1 MAASTTPPSTDRRQA
16 VVEPCVVAVAY
27 SGGRDSTALLHAVA
41 QLAACGEWG
50 QGAKVL
56 ALHVHHGLS
65 AWADD
70 WWAHTQ
76 AQCDGWAKQGV
87 PVAWHGF
94 RLQGKP
100 GPGESVEAW
109 ARQGRYR
116 ALAEMA
122 QAHGASA
129 VLLAHHAQDQAETF
143 LLQALRGAGVA
154 GLSAMPMAAERGGL
168 TWLRPW
174 LHRSRS
180 EVQSYIDHHGLTH
193 IEDDSNADTRFA
205 RNRLRLDVWPSLQQA
220 FPDATS
226 SLSQSAAHLADAQ
239 ACLAVWLE
247 GLWPSLT
254 DAKGQLS
261 LAAWCQL
268 PAPAQRM
275 VLLAWARKVADQ
287 GLSRGWVGRL
297 QQEWLASPRSGTRWP
312 MGRGE
317 VCLYRGWLLLRA
329 DVASLG
335 SSQGL
340 DARASWPCTIRRAG
354 RYVLPAGLGVVLVK
368 RVKQGGL
375 PLSML
380 AQAVWLSRHGG
391 EQFQMGP
398 DRPARSLKKQFQQH
412 GVPAWARSGP
422 LLWAGEQLL
431 FVPALGVDAR
441 AQAQPGEAR
450 VTLQWL
456 PLAGEGAASSQK
468 VI

>member
-1 MAASTTPPSTDRRQA
+1 
-16 VVEPCVVAVAY
+16 
-27 SGGRDSTALLHAVA
+27 
-41 QLAACGEWG
+41 
-50 QGAKVL
+50 
-56 ALHVHHGLS
+56 
-65 AWADD
+65 
-70 WWAHTQ
+70 
-76 AQCDGWAKQGV
+76 
-87 PVAWHGF
+87 
-94 RLQGKP
+94 
-100 GPGESVEAW
+100 
-109 ARQGRYR
+109 
-116 ALAEMA
+116 MA
-122 QAHGASA
+122 QAHGASV

-154 GLSAMPMAAERGGL
+154 GLSAMPMAAERGGIC
-168 TWLRPW
+168 WLRPW

-180 EVQSYIDHHGLTH
+180 EVQSYIDHHRLTH

-220 FPDATS
+220 FPDATT

-239 ACLAVWLE
+239 ACLASWLE
-247 GLWPSLT
+247 GLWPTLT

-275 VLLAWARKVADQ
+275 VLLAWAQQVADQ

-297 QQEWLASPRSGTRWP
+297 QQEWLALPRSGTRWP
-312 MGRGE
+312 MARGE
-317 VCLYRGWLLLRA
+317 VRLYRGWLFWRA
-329 DVASLG
+329 DEADHDSG
-335 SSQGL
+335 QGL
-340 DARASWPCTIRRAG
+340 DATASWPCTIRRAG
-354 RYVLPAGLGVVLVK
+354 RHLLPAGQGVVLVK

-380 AQAVWLSRHGG
+380 AQAVWRLRQGG
-391 EQFQMGP
+391 EQFQLGP
-398 DRPARSLKKQFQQH
+398 DRPARSLKKQFQQQ

-431 FVPALGVDAR
+431 FVPSLGEDAR

-456 PLAGEGAASSQK
+456 PLAGQGAPHLEK
-468 VI
+468 